1 MKYIKEPMLQ
11 KLNVTIQFLKSLNFF
26 DELDPNVLLIL
37 ASKTNV
43 SVLQS
48 NTLIIRQ
55 DKKSKYIY
63 FIKKGRV
70 RIMRNI
76 AFLKFPSNEVFD
88 ESNYTKL
95 FKDP

>member
-1 MKYIKEPMLQ
+1 MLKQ
-11 KLNVTIQFLKSLNFF
+11 LNVTIQFLKSLNFF

-37 ASKTNV
+37 ASKTNM
-43 SVLQS
+43 SVLQA
-48 NTLIIRQ
+48 NTLVIRQ

-76 AFLKFPSNEVFD
+76 AFLRFPVTE
-88 ESNYTKL
+88 
-95 FKDP
+95 